1 MAARTASRF
10 GLKALLEAI
19 LQKDAQICMF
29 VTRNLALCLQVTKW
43 LFERLR
49 KDIGDEAAKSL
60 LEERF
65 RVWFVVCGC

>member
-1 MAARTASRF
+1 
-10 GLKALLEAI
+10 
-19 LQKDAQICMF
+19 MF